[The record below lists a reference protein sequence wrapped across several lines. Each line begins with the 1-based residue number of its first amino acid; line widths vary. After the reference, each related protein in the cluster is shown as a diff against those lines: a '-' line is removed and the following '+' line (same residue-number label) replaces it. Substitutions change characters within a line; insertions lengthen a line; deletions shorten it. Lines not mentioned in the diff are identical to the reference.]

1 MVLAGKDIPIKLAQF
16 SKSQSLEYGVNN
28 DCLSSPNLKTTQ
40 PVMALRSKNVSTP
53 LAMSM

>member
-16 SKSQSLEYGVNN
+16 SKSLSLEYGVNN